1 VGNRFGGDREMR
13 RRQAES
19 LYDLEMVLREE
30 GVSTFIYD
38 AERDLFRFPE
48 DRRFAFSKEWAD
60 VKLIRERGYFG

>member
-1 VGNRFGGDREMR
+1 VGNRFGMDREMR

-19 LYDLEMVLREE
+19 LYNLEMMLQEE

-38 AERDLFRFPE
+38 AEQDLFRFPE

-60 VKLIRERGYFG
+60 VKLIQERGYFG